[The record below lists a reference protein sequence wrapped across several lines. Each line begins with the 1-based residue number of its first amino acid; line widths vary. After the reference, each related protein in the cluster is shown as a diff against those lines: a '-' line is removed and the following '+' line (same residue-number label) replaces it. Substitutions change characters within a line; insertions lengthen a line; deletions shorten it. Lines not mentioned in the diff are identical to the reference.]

1 MIRIRILQSYSSFG
15 AHDTCFPNEY
25 VRTVGTSFRRCAA
38 IDKLHHF
45 GIRTENENL
54 VGCFYLSTF
63 LPVGPHKSAVLQASR
78 TICTYD
84 KPKFRSS
91 RVPSVRVRACACA
104 KYGYELPLEI
114 FPDFSF

>member
-25 VRTVGTSFRRCAA
+25 VGTVAPSFTKCAT
-38 IDKLHHF
+38 IDKLSHF
-45 GIRTENENL
+45 GIYTENENL
-54 VGCFYLSTF
+54 VRCSYWSAF
-63 LPVGPHKSAVLQASR
+63 LTVGPHETALLQASR
-78 TICTYD
+78 TTCTLD
-84 KPKFRSS
+84 IPKFRSS

-104 KYGYELPLEI
+104 NDGCELPLEF